1 VDYYPEQWDI
11 SMIDEDMDNIVELG
25 CNVIRIAEFAWHIME
40 KTEGQYD
47 FSFFDHVISKAKE
60 KGLHVILGPPT
71 ATIA

>member
-1 VDYYPEQWDI
+1 
-11 SMIDEDMDNIVELG
+11 MIDEDMDNIVELG

-47 FSFFDHVISKAKE
+47 FSFFVLVISTAKE
-60 KGLHVILGPPT
+60 KGILVILGTLT